1 MNDRPDLAP
10 PAPAV
15 PESPTD
21 VSTAASRSGLLL
33 VGAAVLF
40 FSTSPV
46 LVRWAAV
53 SLSSYE
59 IAAGRL
65 LLAGLLVVSVA
76 ALRGEQLA
84 APARWPMF
92 VLVGLVAAIHFGAYI
107 GSLSFT
113 TIAHSLALVYT
124 APIFSALLS
133 WWILGETLKPR
144 QWAGIVIAVAGVAI
158 MAGFEPRFDRT
169 MLIGDALALLSAV
182 TFAIYSIAGNRQRHH
197 VSLLVYAGV
206 VYLAGGLWLLP
217 LAALNF
223 SVHGYTLPA
232 VLSVVALAVIP
243 LGLGHTLYN
252 AALRRMRATTVNLIA
267 TQEVTGGILLAILL
281 LGEIPSLTTLT
292 GIGVTLVGIIL
303 VLFKPA

>member
-65 LLAGLLVVSVA
+65 LLAGLLVLSVA
-76 ALRGEQLA
+76 AVRGERLA

-107 GSLSFT
+107 GSLRFT

-133 WWILGETLKPR
+133 WWLLGETLKPR
-144 QWAGIVIAVAGVAI
+144 QWTGIVIAVTGVAI

-182 TFAIYSIAGNRQRHH
+182 TFAIYSIAGHRQRHH
-197 VSLLVYAGV
+197 VSLLVYAGAI
-206 VYLAGGLWLLP
+206 YLAGGLWLLP

-223 SVHGYTLPA
+223 SARGYTLPA
-232 VLSVVALAVIP
+232 ILSVVALAVIP
-243 LGLGHTLYN
+243 LGVGHTLYN
-252 AALRRMRATTVNLIA
+252 AALRRMRATNVNLIA
-267 TQEVTGGILLAILL
+267 TQEVTGGILLGILL
-281 LGEIPSLTTLT
+281 LGEIPSLATLT

-303 VLFKPA
+303 VLFEPA

>member
-1 MNDRPDLAP
+1 VNDRPDLAP

-65 LLAGLLVVSVA
+65 LLAGLLVLSVA
-76 ALRGEQLA
+76 ALRGERLA

-133 WWILGETLKPR
+133 WWLLGETLKPR
-144 QWAGIVIAVAGVAI
+144 QWTGIVIAVTGVAI

-182 TFAIYSIAGNRQRHH
+182 TFAIYSIAGHRQRHH
-197 VSLLVYAGV
+197 VSLLVYAGAI
-206 VYLAGGLWLLP
+206 YLAGGLWLLP

-223 SVHGYTLPA
+223 SARGYTLPA
-232 VLSVVALAVIP
+232 ILSVVALAVIP
-243 LGLGHTLYN
+243 LGVGHTLYN
-252 AALRRMRATTVNLIA
+252 AALRRMRATNVNLIA
-267 TQEVTGGILLAILL
+267 TQEVTGGILLGILL
-281 LGEIPSLTTLT
+281 LGEIPSLATLT

-303 VLFKPA
+303 VLFEPA

>member
-65 LLAGLLVVSVA
+65 LLAGLLVLSVA
-76 ALRGEQLA
+76 ALRGERLA

-133 WWILGETLKPR
+133 WWLLGETLKPQ
-144 QWAGIVIAVAGVAI
+144 QWTGIVIAVTGVAI

-182 TFAIYSIAGNRQRHH
+182 TFAIYSIAGHRQRHH
-197 VSLLVYAGV
+197 VSLLVYAGAI
-206 VYLAGGLWLLP
+206 YLAGGLWLLP

-223 SVHGYTLPA
+223 SARGYTLPA
-232 VLSVVALAVIP
+232 ILSVVALAVIP
-243 LGLGHTLYN
+243 LGVGHTLYN
-252 AALRRMRATTVNLIA
+252 AALRRMRATNVNLIA
-267 TQEVTGGILLAILL
+267 TQEVTGGILLGILL
-281 LGEIPSLTTLT
+281 LGEIPSLATLT

-303 VLFKPA
+303 VLFEPA